1 MALLL
6 SWNWF
11 VSGDESNITVILPLT
26 QSLLN
31 LRSTHPPVSC
41 CMLFTDHRE
50 MFVEG
55 YLIFFPGPEFAKKG
69 MRGGQVVMLF
79 RDVP

>member
-11 VSGDESNITVILPLT
+11 VSGDESNMTVILPLT
-26 QSLLN
+26 Q
-31 LRSTHPPVSC
+31 
-41 CMLFTDHRE
+41 
-50 MFVEG
+50 FVEG
-55 YLIFFPGPEFAKKG
+55 YLIFFPGPEIAKKG